1 MLTYPLGFN
10 FPGIDLVFQNFEA
23 QQAIGI
29 MGDIPLDASNI
40 AVSIDISSVMY
51 ISSVMKIIHFLN
63 TEINKFDFSVVSS
76 EREVT
81 LRLMKKLK
89 RWVGIK
95 RHIALAENI
104 DMEGEFQRTKF
115 WLRANYLNLLVSV
128 GKNKRF
134 LQNFVKTIRI
144 RNRGYL
150 RNHLFVLQEIK
161 PILQTRYILSA
172 REKTNC
178 FAIYFLY

>member
-51 ISSVMKIIHFLN
+51 ISSVMKIIYFLN
-63 TEINKFDFSVVSS
+63 TEIIEFDFSVVSS

-81 LRLMKKLK
+81 LRLMKK
-89 RWVGIK
+89 
-95 RHIALAENI
+95 
-104 DMEGEFQRTKF
+104 
-115 WLRANYLNLLVSV
+115 
-128 GKNKRF
+128 
-134 LQNFVKTIRI
+134 
-144 RNRGYL
+144 
-150 RNHLFVLQEIK
+150 
-161 PILQTRYILSA
+161 
-172 REKTNC
+172 
-178 FAIYFLY
+178 